1 MLTFQPIEM
10 LQLFNQI
17 PQVFGQLGVHL
28 FLLLSELEAILA
40 IVFVV
45 AVADE
50 VQLVFYEVD
59 AFQVLVKLFYL
70 IKVHIML
77 FH

>member
-1 MLTFQPIEM
+1 M
-10 LQLFNQI
+10 
-17 PQVFGQLGVHL
+17 
-28 FLLLSELEAILA
+28 A